1 LRAAREEARKARR
14 KDAYF
19 YLVLVATFLLA
30 SGASILV
37 TVKLTERSERKLCAV
52 VSSADDGYRTQPPP
66 STAGKLQAHNIAEL
80 RKTLGCPPPEGE

>member
-1 LRAAREEARKARR
+1 VSAQRTERPTRR
-14 KDAYF
+14 
-19 YLVLVATFLLA
+19 VLSRDTV